1 MEILLGGIV
10 VLALLTYAAVTF
22 KFNLHANPFVGREWE
37 EIHEPEVEEII
48 DPEDAVLLSKD
59 ELQKMTK
66 ADIEAYAREFGVE
79 LDRRKTKA
87 NMIDLFIEQ
96 R

>member
-10 VLALLTYAAVTF
+10 VLALLTYAAITF

-37 EIHEPEVEEII
+37 ELVEPETF
-48 DPEDAVLLSKD
+48 DPEDTVLLSRD

-66 ADIEAYAREFGVE
+66 ADIEAHAREFGIE

-87 NMIDLFIEQ
+87 NMIDAFIEQ